1 MSAIKFRAWAIEDKK
16 FIDPNSVYVNGNGDL
31 LSYGSRDDTG
41 GFNQVVVIQ
50 QYTELKD
57 KNGKEIYEGDILRN
71 DWNHNIF
78 VVEWGEGEYP
88 HQSDADSTNN
98 KWNWKYGGCE
108 VIGNIYEHPSLLQ
121 EEKGNK

>member
-1 MSAIKFRAWAIEDKK
+1 MREIKFKAYKNNKLVGTFTPLDEDL
-16 FIDPNSVYVNGNGDL
+16 PHDL
-31 LSYGSRDDTG
+31 PKAVVWCQFTG
-41 GFNQVVVIQ
+41 
-50 QYTELKD
+50 LLD
-57 KNGKEIYEGDILRN
+57 KAGKEIYEGDILRN

-108 VIGNIYEHPSLLQ
+108 VIGNIYEHPNLLQ
-121 EEKGNK
+121 EEKGK